1 MTDHFK
7 MTVTSE
13 PAAEQC
19 LRDLQQMVE
28 SYGYVTVEVK
38 AGKRSK
44 SQNDLYWEWL
54 SYLSEYINSKK
65 GTDVSKDDM
74 HDYMRHKYL
83 GYDAPKKIGS
93 VEVRERLKTTTQLTT
108 GEMFHYMSEIDAY
121 AASIGLMLPR
131 PDDCQYERNR
141 RKQDG

>member
-13 PAAEQC
+13 PAADQC
-19 LRDLQQMVE
+19 MRDLRQMVE

-54 SYLSEYINSKK
+54 SDLSDYINSKK

-83 GYDAPKKIGS
+83 GYDQPKKIGS

>member
-1 MTDHFK
+1 MNDSFK
-7 MTVTSE
+7 MTITSE

-19 LRDLQQMVE
+19 LRDLRKMVGD
-28 SYGYVTVEVK
+28 YGYVTVEVK

-54 SYLSEYINSKK
+54 THLVEYINTKK
-65 GTDVSKDDM
+65 GTEVSKDDM

-83 GYDAPKKIGS
+83 GYMEAKKIGS
-93 VEVRERLKTTTQLTT
+93 ETIRERLKTTTQLTT

-121 AASIGLMLPR
+121 AMH
-131 PDDCQYERNR
+131 
-141 RKQDG
+141 

>member
-1 MTDHFK
+1 MTDHLK

-19 LRDLQQMVE
+19 MRDLRQMVTE
-28 SYGYVTVEVK
+28 YGYVTVEVK

-54 SYLSEYINSKK
+54 SDLSEYINSKK

-83 GYDAPKKIGS
+83 GYDQPKKIGS